1 MFYNGSNYECHFIIK
16 ELQPWKNI
24 VDKSTKLCNIGFS
37 MKYFTDIF
45 QEFQGFPPFG
55 DNNLVP
61 FHLW

>member
-45 QEFQGFPPFG
+45 QEFQGFP
-55 DNNLVP
+55 
-61 FHLW
+61 